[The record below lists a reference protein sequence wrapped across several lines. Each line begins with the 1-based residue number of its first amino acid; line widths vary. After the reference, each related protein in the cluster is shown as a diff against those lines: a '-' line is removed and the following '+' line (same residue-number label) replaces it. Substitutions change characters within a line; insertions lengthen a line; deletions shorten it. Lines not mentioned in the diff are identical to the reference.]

1 MKLAAACF
9 VLLVLLSAATRVA
22 ESSRPVAGG
31 HHDVSTQRR
40 HQHGHKHGGHHHH
53 DGGDDNDDD
62 DDDDSPPPPSSKKN
76 RPQKLFVFGDDAAD
90 TGNGDDDVK
99 LGARSSQWRPP
110 FGMSD
115 AAHAQRPSGRFSD
128 GLVQSDYMAKIM
140 GHAEA
145 PPPYTYDNWADN
157 GIDDAGLNF
166 AVGGATVARDAQ
178 PGPSLGDQ
186 ISQLRDL
193 IRDGIVKRKDLR
205 DSVALVAYSGNDYGY
220 PKEDEDDDTMVAK
233 VVDALADLVSGLQ
246 DLGMG
251 KVLVNTLVSYGCE
264 PWLTRK
270 TTNYSSCDDT
280 GNGMS
285 DKHNTA
291 LRDRL
296 ADAEDVMVLDVNSVV
311 RSLVEPKEGSTLG
324 GKQLKERLRP
334 CCEAADPDAGD
345 YCGLDDAFYLCDH
358 PEEYFFWDLAG
369 HPTQAGW
376 RAVMQLL
383 QGPIMQFLGI
393 SNLEH
398 L

>member
-1 MKLAAACF
+1 MKLAAAGF
-9 VLLVLLSAATRVA
+9 VLLILLSAATRVA
-22 ESSRPVAGG
+22 ESRAVAGD
-31 HHDVSTQRR
+31 HDVSTQRR
-40 HQHGHKHGGHHHH
+40 HQHGRKHHHGSH
-53 DGGDDNDDD
+53 H
-62 DDDDSPPPPSSKKN
+62 DDDDSPPPPEKK
-76 RPQKLFVFGDDAAD
+76 RTQKLFIFGDEAAD
-90 TGNGDDDVK
+90 TGNSDNDER
-99 LGARSSQWRPP
+99 LGTRSCQWRGP

-115 AAHAQRPSGRFSD
+115 AAHAQQPSGRFSD

-140 GHAEA
+140 GRGEA
-145 PPPYTYDNWADN
+145 PPPYSYDDWDK

-166 AVGGATVARDAQ
+166 AVAGAVALDEPAGVPRLREQ
-178 PGPSLGDQ
+178 VQ
-186 ISQLRDL
+186 QLRDL
-193 IRDGIVKRKDLR
+193 IRDGLVERRDLR

-220 PKEDEDDDTMVAK
+220 TKPEDDDDTIVAG
-233 VVDALADLVSGLQ
+233 VMDALASAVSDLQ
-246 DLGMG
+246 DLGVG
-251 KVLVNTLVSYGCE
+251 KILVNTLVSYGCE

-270 TTNYSSCDDT
+270 TSNYGSCDDT
-280 GNGMS
+280 GNGVS

-296 ADAEDVMVLDVNSVV
+296 GDDDVMILDVNSVA

-324 GKQLKERLRP
+324 GKQLKELLRP
-334 CCEAADPDAGD
+334 CCEPVDPEAGD
-345 YCGLDDAFYLCDH
+345 YCGLEGSFYLCDH

-393 SNLEH
+393 STLEH